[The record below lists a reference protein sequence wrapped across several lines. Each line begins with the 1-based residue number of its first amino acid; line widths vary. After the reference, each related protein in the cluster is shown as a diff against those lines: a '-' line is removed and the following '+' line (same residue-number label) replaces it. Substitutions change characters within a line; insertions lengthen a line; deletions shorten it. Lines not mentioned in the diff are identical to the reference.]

1 MENIVEV
8 LMERDNLSREEA
20 EEITE
25 ETASRIWDELDYED
39 CELEDLED
47 ILYGDIGLEPD
58 YLLDI
63 LI

>member
-1 MENIVEV
+1 MKDMIEV
-8 LMERDNLSREEA
+8 LMERDGLSREEA
-20 EEITE
+20 ERQVEDIS
-25 ETASRIWDELDYED
+25 SRIWDELSYED

-58 YLLDI
+58 YLLDM

>member
-1 MENIVEV
+1 MNDIIKV
-8 LMERDNLSREEA
+8 LMERDGLSLEEA
-20 EEITE
+20 EKQVG
-25 ETASRIWDELDYED
+25 ETSARIWDELDYED

-58 YLLDI
+58 YLLDM

>member
-1 MENIVEV
+1 MKDMIEI
-8 LMERDNLSREEA
+8 LMERDGLSREEA
-20 EEITE
+20 ERQVEDTS
-25 ETASRIWDELDYED
+25 SRIWDELNYED

-58 YLLDI
+58 YLLDM

>member
-1 MENIVEV
+1 MKDMIEV
-8 LMERDNLSREEA
+8 LMERDGLSREEA
-20 EEITE
+20 ERQVEDT
-25 ETASRIWDELDYED
+25 SSHIWDELDYED

-47 ILYGDIGLEPD
+47 ILYGDMGLELD

>member
-1 MENIVEV
+1 MEDMIEI
-8 LMERDNLSREEA
+8 LMKRDGLSRKEA
-20 EEITE
+20 KRQVDNTS
-25 ETASRIWDELDYED
+25 SRIWDELGYED

>member
-1 MENIVEV
+1 MKDMIEV
-8 LMERDNLSREEA
+8 LMERDGLSREEA
-20 EEITE
+20 ERQVEDTS
-25 ETASRIWDELDYED
+25 SRIWDELDYED

>member
-1 MENIVEV
+1 MNDIIKV
-8 LMERDNLSREEA
+8 LMERDGLSREEA
-20 EEITE
+20 EKQVEDTS
-25 ETASRIWDELDYED
+25 SRIWDELDYED

-58 YLLDI
+58 YLLDM

>member
-1 MENIVEV
+1 MKDMIEI
-8 LMERDNLSREEA
+8 LMERDGLSREEA
-20 EEITE
+20 ERQVENTS
-25 ETASRIWDELDYED
+25 SRIWDELDYED

-47 ILYGDIGLEPD
+47 ILYGDTGLEPD

>member
-1 MENIVEV
+1 MKDMIEI
-8 LMERDNLSREEA
+8 LMERDGLSREEA
-20 EEITE
+20 ERQVENTS
-25 ETASRIWDELDYED
+25 SRIWDELDYED

-58 YLLDI
+58 YLLDM

>member
-1 MENIVEV
+1 MKEIVET
-8 LMERDNLSREEA
+8 LMERDGLSREEA
-20 EEITE
+20 ERQVEDTS
-25 ETASRIWDELDYED
+25 SRIWDELNYED

-47 ILYGDIGLEPD
+47 ILYDDTGLEPD

>member
-1 MENIVEV
+1 MKDMIEI
-8 LMERDNLSREEA
+8 LMERDGLSREEA
-20 EEITE
+20 ERQVENTS
-25 ETASRIWDELDYED
+25 SRIWDELNYED

>member
-1 MENIVEV
+1 MNDIIKV
-8 LMERDNLSREEA
+8 LMERDGLSLEEA
-20 EEITE
+20 EKHVEDTS
-25 ETASRIWDELDYED
+25 SRIWDELDYED

-47 ILYGDIGLEPD
+47 ILYGEIGLEPD

>member
-1 MENIVEV
+1 MNDIIKV
-8 LMERDNLSREEA
+8 LMERDGLSREEA
-20 EEITE
+20 EKQVS
-25 ETASRIWDELDYED
+25 ETSARIWDELDYED

-58 YLLDI
+58 YLLDM

>member
-1 MENIVEV
+1 MKEIVET
-8 LMERDNLSREEA
+8 LMERDGLSREEA
-20 EEITE
+20 ERQVEDTS
-25 ETASRIWDELDYED
+25 SRIWDELNYED

-47 ILYGDIGLEPD
+47 ILYGDTGLEPD

>member
-1 MENIVEV
+1 MKGIVET
-8 LMERDNLSREEA
+8 LMERDGLSREEA
-20 EEITE
+20 ERQVEDTS
-25 ETASRIWDELDYED
+25 SRIWGELDYED

-47 ILYGDIGLEPD
+47 ILYGDMGLELD

>member
-1 MENIVEV
+1 MKDMIEV
-8 LMERDNLSREEA
+8 LMERDGLSREEA
-20 EEITE
+20 EKQVEDTS
-25 ETASRIWDELDYED
+25 SRIWDELDYED

-58 YLLDI
+58 YLLDM

>member
-1 MENIVEV
+1 MKDMIEI
-8 LMERDNLSREEA
+8 LMERDGLSREEA
-20 EEITE
+20 ERQVED
-25 ETASRIWDELDYED
+25 TASRIWDELNYED

-58 YLLDI
+58 YLLDM

>member
-1 MENIVEV
+1 MKDMIEI
-8 LMERDNLSREEA
+8 LMERDGLSREEA
-20 EEITE
+20 ERQVEDTS
-25 ETASRIWDELDYED
+25 SRIWDELDYED

-58 YLLDI
+58 YLLDM

>member
-1 MENIVEV
+1 MEDMIEI
-8 LMERDNLSREEA
+8 LMKRDGLSRKEA
-20 EEITE
+20 ERQVDNTS
-25 ETASRIWDELDYED
+25 SRIWDELDYED

-47 ILYGDIGLEPD
+47 ILYGDTGLEPD

>member
-1 MENIVEV
+1 MKDMIEI
-8 LMERDNLSREEA
+8 LMERDGLSREEA
-20 EEITE
+20 ERQVED
-25 ETASRIWDELDYED
+25 TASRIWDELNYED